1 MQMIAHDPDAKL
13 DYWFD
18 WNVASPTG
26 KTWLDGDTIASAT
39 ITCADP
45 TVTITNVSH
54 ATGTTVGCWVA
65 VTPAT
70 VSPVS
75 LRCHI
80 VTAAGREDDRT
91 MLLSIRER

>member
-1 MQMIAHDPDAKL
+1 MQMITHDPNAKL

-18 WNVASPTG
+18 WNVASPVTG

-39 ITCADP
+39 VTCADA
-45 TVTITNVSH
+45 TVTITSVTH
-54 ATGTTVGCWVA
+54 TDTTVGCWVA
-65 VTPAT
+65 VTTAT

-91 MLLSIRER
+91 MVITVAER